1 MKRLLLLLLSV
12 LCCCYI
18 YAQRTAVVTATATYE
33 APLNMSPIE
42 AEYEAVRHAQIN
54 AIAREF
60 GTIVTSESH
69 NYMRENSNTSSD
81 DFFSYGEM
89 DVRGEWLETIGDTI
103 WQPARRE
110 GGMVVYDVKLK
121 GRIREIVS
129 TPPDVHYTFMY
140 NGTDPKLNR
149 MRNSTFYDGDQL
161 YFNFSSP
168 VDGYL
173 ALYLVD
179 HNNSMTTQRLLPYPV
194 QSDGAYF
201 IKADTTYTFF
211 SEPDAEPFVKD
222 SMIELLLGCESDH
235 DFNQF
240 YIIFSPNQFTRAN
253 DHKTAEVDCRQL
265 PPSTDYAS
273 FQKWLSRNR
282 RRDKDMFV
290 EKIVVAVVKP

>member
-1 MKRLLLLLLSV
+1 MLLLLSV

-69 NYMRENSNTSSD
+69 NYMRENNSISSD

-121 GRIREIVS
+121 GRIHRPMCTTRSCTTAPTPSS
-129 TPPDVHYTFMY
+129 TVCATVRF
-140 NGTDPKLNR
+140 TTATSCT
-149 MRNSTFYDGDQL
+149 STSVRRL
-161 YFNFSSP
+161 TATSP
-168 VDGYL
+168 CTL
-173 ALYLVD
+173 
-179 HNNSMTTQRLLPYPV
+179 STITT
-194 QSDGAYF
+194 A
-201 IKADTTYTFF
+201 
-211 SEPDAEPFVKD
+211 
-222 SMIELLLGCESDH
+222 
-235 DFNQF
+235 
-240 YIIFSPNQFTRAN
+240 
-253 DHKTAEVDCRQL
+253 
-265 PPSTDYAS
+265 
-273 FQKWLSRNR
+273 
-282 RRDKDMFV
+282 
-290 EKIVVAVVKP
+290 